1 MVLSGLIFILFF
13 KRKIL
18 KSIFYFEFKKAKQKE
33 EERLSLGLLLQAQSN
48 NLWFQIQT
56 HITTLSYGRQ
66 RLHFCS
72 CPANEFYQTE
82 NVLVA
87 AYPLL
92 LTFCVWML
100 FE

>member
-48 NLWFQIQT
+48 NHWFLIQT
-56 HITTLSYGRQ
+56 HMADRAYISVPVQLMNFI
-66 RLHFCS
+66 RLRMC
-72 CPANEFYQTE
+72 
-82 NVLVA
+82 
-87 AYPLL
+87 
-92 LTFCVWML
+92 
-100 FE
+100 